1 MRARVVDPRQEQPHE
16 RGGGVRTW
24 PLASR
29 ARGAESF
36 LSGIT
41 EFEAGAG
48 LPLHFHNCQ
57 ESVVVLEGKATC
69 QVEADERE
77 LVPYMT
83 VIIDAGVRHR
93 FLNADGGK
101 LRILW
106 TYGSRDATRTIV
118 GTGETLPVEV

>member
-1 MRARVVDPRQEQPHE
+1 MRARVVDPGEEEPRE

-24 PLASR
+24 ALASR

-41 EFEAGAG
+41 EFEPGAG

-69 QVEADERE
+69 QVEADECE
-77 LVPYMT
+77 LVPNMT
-83 VIIDAGVRHR
+83 VIIDAEVRHR
-93 FLNADGGK
+93 FRNAGEGK

-106 TYGSRDATRTIV
+106 TYGSCDATRTIV
-118 GTGETLPVEV
+118 GSGETLPVEV